1 MTQEEFFK
9 RYTYDVDVD
18 RIGGGG
24 FGTVYKAYDNV
35 LHHDVAIK
43 VSEVKK
49 APNGKTFSLRDEIEA
64 LSGLPEHP
72 NIANYEKEKLFTF
85 KTPQGNFDY
94 AVMQFYPDG
103 NLTQAIKEGLTNEQ
117 KEEIATQLLEGITF
131 LHRHKVVHRDLKPGN
146 ILVAKHG
153 GKVIPLITDFGLSK
167 AADAGDGSMFSN
179 SFGGGTPRYSSPEQL
194 QGKPLRFNTDL
205 WSYGAIV
212 YELFT
217 GEQLFGPGSGASN
230 SAQADLEIYNKIVRG
245 DVDKLSKMPERWRK
259 VAERCMVVDPEQRV
273 KSAEE
278 LLSLLKG
285 YEGTTPVVEVSE
297 PKATPRQPQTRTIVE
312 EATQLTPKPTPKP
325 MPSGGKSRKGL
336 WIGLGV
342 ALAAIVAAMFLLMRQ
357 DPDTEAFK
365 ACQTVNDYRFY
376 IADFGHNAKHY
387 AEAQH
392 FVNSFVAD
400 STAQAQ
406 ELIRQRQEDDVYGKC
421 NTIAACDKYLKEY
434 PNGRYVNQVKA
445 QKAKLEK
452 ELAQQNSVGTASSSS
467 TAKSVFSISSSQ
479 RVYFASGNLQYKA
492 SAKEW
497 RFAPNPWDCIS
508 DANKNVSPNYS
519 GWIDLFG
526 WGTGNDP
533 TEQSTSE
540 SNYSSFSDWGSK
552 MGGGWRTLTKDE
564 WGYVLNKRN
573 TPSGIRY
580 AKATVNGVHG
590 IILLPD
596 NWSKSAYSLKSTNDD
611 GASYSSNNI
620 NASTWNSTF
629 APKGAIFLP
638 AAGIREG
645 SSVSY
650 VGSRGDYWTSSSSSS
665 GSEYAISVYFGD
677 IYINPSGSNSRFR
690 GRSVR
695 LVRSAE

>member
-1 MTQEEFFK
+1 ME
-9 RYTYDVDVD
+9 
-18 RIGGGG
+18 
-24 FGTVYKAYDNV
+24 
-35 LHHDVAIK
+35 
-43 VSEVKK
+43 
-49 APNGKTFSLRDEIEA
+49 EIEKQKA
-64 LSGLPEHP
+64 
-72 NIANYEKEKLFTF
+72 EKK
-85 KTPQGNFDY
+85 
-94 AVMQFYPDG
+94 
-103 NLTQAIKEGLTNEQ
+103 
-117 KEEIATQLLEGITF
+117 
-131 LHRHKVVHRDLKPGN
+131 
-146 ILVAKHG
+146 
-153 GKVIPLITDFGLSK
+153 
-167 AADAGDGSMFSN
+167 
-179 SFGGGTPRYSSPEQL
+179 
-194 QGKPLRFNTDL
+194 
-205 WSYGAIV
+205 
-212 YELFT
+212 
-217 GEQLFGPGSGASN
+217 
-230 SAQADLEIYNKIVRG
+230 
-245 DVDKLSKMPERWRK
+245 
-259 VAERCMVVDPEQRV
+259 
-273 KSAEE
+273 
-278 LLSLLKG
+278 
-285 YEGTTPVVEVSE
+285 
-297 PKATPRQPQTRTIVE
+297 
-312 EATQLTPKPTPKP
+312 
-325 MPSGGKSRKGL
+325 
-336 WIGLGV
+336 
-342 ALAAIVAAMFLLMRQ
+342 
-357 DPDTEAFK
+357 
-365 ACQTVNDYRFY
+365 
-376 IADFGHNAKHY
+376 
-387 AEAQH
+387 
-392 FVNSFVAD
+392 
-400 STAQAQ
+400 
-406 ELIRQRQEDDVYGKC
+406 EDDVFGKC